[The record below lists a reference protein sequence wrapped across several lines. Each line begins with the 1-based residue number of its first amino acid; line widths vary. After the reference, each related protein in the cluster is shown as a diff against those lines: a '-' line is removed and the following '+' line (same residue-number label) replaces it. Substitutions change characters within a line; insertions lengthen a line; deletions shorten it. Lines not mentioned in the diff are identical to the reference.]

1 LEINVTHVSKIQER
15 GKLPLI
21 MDISLIKQ
29 ESKESEETALQEHNE
44 YPWNLNIIEI
54 KEYTKGIIKEEC
66 DEYEEN
72 SHDELH
78 QTDTEGRDAMG
89 NVDDSN
95 NRHII
100 PIKEEVD
107 DKITIEEHETVD
119 QDSKKKEVRSH
130 ECEVCKKRYSKK
142 SKLQRHF
149 LVHTGE
155 RPYICKLCNKSFTE
169 KGKLKRHS
177 LSHTGER
184 PYMCNVC
191 NRSFTLLCNLKT
203 HILTHTGERP
213 HICNFCSKSFIQ
225 LCNLKK
231 HIMIH
236 TGERPHVC
244 SKCGRCFREPG
255 GLKKHF
261 HLLHTGVLPH
271 ECSVCGKC
279 FKRKCNLR
287 EHLQSHKQ
295 E

>member
-1 LEINVTHVSKIQER
+1 
-15 GKLPLI
+15 
-21 MDISLIKQ
+21 MDTGLIKQ
-29 ESKESEETALQEHNE
+29 ESKEDEEAALEEHNE
-44 YPWNLNIIEI
+44 YPWNLNFIEI
-54 KEYTKGIIKEEC
+54 KEYAKGIIKEEC

-72 SHDELH
+72 SHDKVH
-78 QTDTEGRDAMG
+78 QTEIEQGDAVENG
-89 NVDDSN
+89 EDSDN
-95 NRHII
+95 GYVT
-100 PIKEEVD
+100 PVKEEVD
-107 DKITIEEHETVD
+107 SNITLEENATKNQEV
-119 QDSKKKEVRSH
+119 KKKEVRSH
-130 ECEVCKKRYSKK
+130 ECEVCKKRYSKQ

-155 RPYICKLCNKSFTE
+155 RPYICKVCNKSFTE

-177 LSHTGER
+177 FSHTGER
-184 PYMCNVC
+184 PYVCNVC

-213 HICNFCSKSFIQ
+213 HICKFCSKSFIQ

-231 HIMIH
+231 HVMIH
-236 TGERPHVC
+236 TGERPHAC
-244 SKCGRCFREPG
+244 SECGRCFREPG

-287 EHLQSHKQ
+287 EHLQIHEQ
-295 E
+295 ERLQQVSCKDGIV